1 MSRHL
6 LLRRSEVIELLI
18 ERGLRNRQ
26 ARCVLDSGG
35 LPPAKHQLH
44 TQALWWRSEVEQFD
58 VLAFLQTV
66 THDASGSR
74 ELTQT
79 TRLPRD

>member
-1 MSRHL
+1 MSRPL
-6 LLRRSEVIELLI
+6 LLRRAEVINVLEA
-18 ERGLRNRQ
+18 RGLRNRQ
-26 ARCVLDSGG
+26 ARRVLDSGVI
-35 LPPAKHQLH
+35 PPAKHQLH